1 MVKFLIGKSDVVI
14 FYMKFY
20 LSVQKKLSLSLNEK
34 RAVSWR
40 EWLFK
45 SLSGFECTIIGTRRV
60 HGMGGIG

>member
-34 RAVSWR
+34 HAVS
-40 EWLFK
+40 
-45 SLSGFECTIIGTRRV
+45 
-60 HGMGGIG
+60 